1 MRQDTIVIFG
11 FEIKDNS
18 VQISDFEDTDV
29 YEINNEY
36 LDIIYYNKKRYL
48 GIILKASGK
57 NPVKINPYDIESLR
71 LKLYTKLQKYN
82 IKIPYSYKPQLF
94 IM

>member
-1 MRQDTIVIFG
+1 MKQNTIVIFG
-11 FEIKDNS
+11 FEIVDNS
-18 VQISDFEDTDV
+18 VQIPNFEDTDM

-36 LDIIYYNKKRYL
+36 LDIVYYNKKKYL
-48 GIILKASGK
+48 GIILKA
-57 NPVKINPYDIESLR
+57 NDVVKINPYDIESLR

-94 IM
+94 II